1 MFGFVLP
8 LLPFYK
14 LAFRGSTNR
23 ASPVF
28 RQLLEGCSCWHVVF
42 WVSNFWVVHVAA
54 DAAFPFVHFF
64 ILLLIEKVWILI
76 NVCCW
81 SWRF

>member
-1 MFGFVLP
+1 
-8 LLPFYK
+8 
-14 LAFRGSTNR
+14 
-23 ASPVF
+23 
-28 RQLLEGCSCWHVVF
+28 VF

-54 DAAFPFVHFF
+54 DAAFPFVHFL